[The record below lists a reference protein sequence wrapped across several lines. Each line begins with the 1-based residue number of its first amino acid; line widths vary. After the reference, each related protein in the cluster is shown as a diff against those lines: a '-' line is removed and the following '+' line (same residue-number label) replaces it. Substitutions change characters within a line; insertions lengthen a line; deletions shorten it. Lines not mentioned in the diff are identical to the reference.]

1 MKNVYETI
9 KDMPNPSQ
17 GLLKYFKRNP
27 YKRIWA
33 YRDHNKISDFT
44 SLKKLKGLDLNGNLT
59 LKVGSP
65 STMYRGD
72 NSGGN
77 VAKSRSFDGSHLVG
91 HMFGQGFKNIF
102 FQDYLQKIRQNIKR
116 EWRYEVKVKLSP

>member
-91 HMFGQGFKNIF
+91 HMFGQGFKRDTHLIGLGTTNKPIWMIDVTD
-102 FQDYLQKIRQNIKR
+102 QVI
-116 EWRYEVKVKLSP
+116 